1 MPEIWFVTGSSR
13 GFGRRFVESALERGD
28 RVAATARNID
38 TLADL
43 VEEYGDAILPL
54 PLDVTDR
61 AAVTETVKRAAEHF
75 GRLDIVVNNAG
86 FGLFG
91 AIEEITEQAVRDQF
105 ETNVFGALW
114 VTQAVLPYLREQGSG
129 HIVQISSAGGV
140 VSFPLLGGY
149 HASKYAL
156 EGFSESLA
164 QEVAAFGI
172 KVTIVEPGGFA
183 TDWSGS
189 SATLS
194 APEPAYDGL
203 RAAIA
208 GFEIKWL
215 DPATI
220 GPALLKIVDSER
232 PPLRVILG
240 SQPYGDIREIYAAR
254 LQTWADW
261 SALSVEV
268 DGA

>member
-1 MPEIWFVTGSSR
+1 MPEVWFVTGSSR
-13 GFGRRFVESALERGD
+13 GFGRRFVESALARGD
-28 RVAATARNID
+28 EVAATARNID
-38 TLADL
+38 SLADL
-43 VEEYGDAILPL
+43 VDEYGDAILPL

-75 GRLDIVVNNAG
+75 GRLDVVVNNAG

-91 AIEEITEQAVRDQF
+91 AVEELAEQAVREQF

-164 QEVAAFGI
+164 QEVAGFGI
-172 KVTIVEPGGFA
+172 SVTIVEPGGFA
-183 TDWSGS
+183 TDWAGS
-189 SATLS
+189 SATFS
-194 APEPAYDGL
+194 APEPAYDGV
-203 RAAIA
+203 RAAVA
-208 GFEIKWL
+208 GIEIKQL

-220 GPALLKIVDSER
+220 GPALLKIVDAEQ
-232 PPLRVILG
+232 PPLRVVLG
-240 SQPYGDIREIYAAR
+240 SQPYDAIRGIYAAR

-261 SALSVEV
+261 SALTTEVE
-268 DGA
+268 GR